1 MNGHY
6 SRHFFLKSDVG
17 IFFLEVQY
25 YFFCLLSI
33 IEKKTLLHKRKLPTI
48 LEYSQSILITLQY
61 YYSYFDSLSRCR
73 DVVFRENKTKQHNF
87 NFDGT
92 HDIFLQIIVRIFL
105 YVSGSFSHTK
115 IYLKWTEISFT
126 LVIGTS
132 LFIYSIYL
140 FWITHPTR
148 QVGSWVHYP
157 KEICF
162 LK

>member
-1 MNGHY
+1 MDGHY

-17 IFFLEVQY
+17 IFFQQCSTTFFVCFQSLKKKH
-25 YFFCLLSI
+25 YFIRENYPQF
-33 IEKKTLLHKRKLPTI
+33 

-132 LFIYSIYL
+132 LFIYSIPL
-140 FWITHPTR
+140 LDNSPN

>member
-1 MNGHY
+1 MQV
-6 SRHFFLKSDVG
+6 FFCISVVL
-17 IFFLEVQY
+17 I
-25 YFFCLLSI
+25 FCLLSI
-33 IEKKTLLHKRKLPTI
+33 IEKKHYFIRENYPQF

-92 HDIFLQIIVRIFL
+92 HDIFLQIIVKIFL

-115 IYLKWTEISFT
+115 IDLKWTEISFT

-132 LFIYSIYL
+132 LFIYSIHIL
-140 FWITHPTR
+140 DNSPN